1 MGPETT
7 IRTEAFR
14 VYNPYSARD
23 SIRLLG
29 QSLFVLE

>member
-14 VYNPYSARD
+14 VYNPYSERD
-23 SIRLLG
+23 SVRLLV
-29 QSLFVLE
+29 QSLPVLE